1 MRKLFSV
8 TLSAAKGLG
17 LGRTHTPDA
26 SPLRLAQHDISPLVD
41 EHVLKYKKHAH
52 GVNCVVTP
60 RLISIKLIT
69 VKLIT
74 VKLIIALLTR

>member
-1 MRKLFSV
+1 MRKLFGV

-17 LGRTHTPDA
+17 LGRTPTPDA

-52 GVNCVVTP
+52 GV
-60 RLISIKLIT
+60 S
-69 VKLIT
+69 
-74 VKLIIALLTR
+74 